1 MISRIIKVEVEV
13 FGRSRS
19 LTETLIIVYITKLN
33 LIIVLLYI
41 EGKKLV
47 MIVSVTDNLF
57 LNM

>member
-1 MISRIIKVEVEV
+1 MISRIIKVEVGV

-41 EGKKLV
+41 EGKKTGHD
-47 MIVSVTDNLF
+47 SKWN
-57 LNM
+57 